1 VQAEWDTAAA
11 RGLPAPGV
19 VLQPRGLG
27 ARVRTGDVV
36 LFSDRVPA
44 AAWSEGRV
52 RSVSAGK
59 VTILA
64 IDGNGAEQEAVVEA
78 VRVAPAPSTRRPPRV
93 RVGEMVLHR
102 RVSDAR
108 ATTWTPCRVEGV
120 LNVSI
125 VCTDDEGRTSFDAP
139 GTYAAA
145 APPVSSARD

>member
-1 VQAEWDTAAA
+1 
-11 RGLPAPGV
+11 V

-52 RSVSAGK
+52 RSVSDGK
-59 VTILA
+59 VAILA
-64 IDGNGAEQEAVVEA
+64 IDGNGAEPEAVVEA
-78 VRVAPAPSTRRPPRV
+78 ARVAPAPSTRRPPRV

-108 ATTWTPCRVEGV
+108 ATSWTPCRVEGV
-120 LNVSI
+120 LNASI
-125 VCTDDEGRTSFDAP
+125 LCTDDEGRTSFDAP

-145 APPVSSARD
+145 APSASSTRD